1 MPDITFDL
9 GVFLAGLARGLA
21 HEQLRLDA
29 EHEKQLSAFA
39 PVLRLAR
46 ELGYEDE
53 ARALAPPLMSVAR
66 AEIGVCVHVSAT
78 REAATSVGVRLINLR
93 YSRRYEHSQFVENSV
108 RLAIESVPL
117 APSPGARSLPHKPSV
132 KGDS

>member
-1 MPDITFDL
+1 MSLPDITFDL

-21 HEQLRLDA
+21 HEQRRLDD
-29 EHEKQLSAFA
+29 EHEKQLRAFA

-66 AEIGVCVHVSAT
+66 AEVGVCVHVSAT
-78 REAATSVGVRLINLR
+78 RETATSVGVRLVNLR
-93 YSRRYEHSQFVENSV
+93 YARRYEYSQFVENSI
-108 RLAIESVPL
+108 RLAVESVPL
-117 APSPGARSLPHKPSV
+117 AVPPGRPKPPT
-132 KGDS
+132 